1 MARAVRAFSQPPS
14 QGKETVVPM
23 HPYTRALPQ
32 QPSLYQRRL
41 VKRGLVVL
49 AFVAALIIAAMFHVV

>member
-1 MARAVRAFSQPPS
+1 
-14 QGKETVVPM
+14 M
-23 HPYTRALPQ
+23 HPYTPARPQ